1 MIAPPITSRLIERDR
16 VEDARRA
23 LNFFRGGSC
32 SSQDAEME
40 IDEMRAKRREKQSQG
55 QGTDRAWVIKRL
67 MSRAYLH
74 PFTIIF
80 GLRTLGQWSGMPILT
95 FYMVTV
101 VKDSGT
107 NLDPRYQLEEFTSR
121 LPVNAIFARTNAIL
135 LKNRIART

>member
-1 MIAPPITSRLIERDR
+1 M
-16 VEDARRA
+16 EDARRA

-40 IDEMRAKRREKQSQG
+40 IDEMRAKRGEKQSQG

-107 NLDPRYQLEEFTSR
+107 NLDPRYGQLVEIHFSPLDSLSMPLPFSR
-121 LPVNAIFARTNAIL
+121 NEPMKLQFH
-135 LKNRIART
+135 

>member
-1 MIAPPITSRLIERDR
+1 
-16 VEDARRA
+16 
-23 LNFFRGGSC
+23 
-32 SSQDAEME
+32 ME
-40 IDEMRAKRREKQSQG
+40 IDEMRAKRGEKQSQG

-107 NLDPRYQLEEFTSR
+107 NLDPRYPISR
-121 LPVNAIFARTNAIL
+121 NTYIVHL
-135 LKNRIART
+135 